1 MEEKKYGFSKTL
13 CLNQMTE
20 ATEVKRLLKYLI
32 KENSADDEQWVHG
45 LMPLLCEY
53 FTVANQYTEV
63 LVELLFNPIRANDHT
78 GEDEYVLTSKQAAL
92 LQSHAALM
100 QVNDY
105 DLISKYNISLTV
117 H

>member
-13 CLNQMTE
+13 CLNQMAE
-20 ATEVKRLLKYLI
+20 ADEIKRLLKYLI
-32 KENSADDEQWVHG
+32 KENSNDDEQWAQG

-53 FTVANQYTEV
+53 FTVVNQYTEV
-63 LVELLFNPIRANDHT
+63 LMDTLFNPVRLNDRT

-105 DLISKYNISLTV
+105 DLIAKHNISLTV

>member
-45 LMPLLCEY
+45 LM
-53 FTVANQYTEV
+53 
-63 LVELLFNPIRANDHT
+63 
-78 GEDEYVLTSKQAAL
+78 
-92 LQSHAALM
+92 
-100 QVNDY
+100 
-105 DLISKYNISLTV
+105 
-117 H
+117 